1 MDDDVPEHEP
11 GAGNTGDE
19 DMSWREQLRA
29 EQEHA
34 REDVRAEDVALQPV
48 APGQWSVVNT
58 AATDE
63 VFGLLGFVGRSGRRY
78 RVTFMSE
85 PGGEL
90 TVSSREAARTAFVT
104 T

>member
-11 GAGNTGDE
+11 GTGHTGDE
-19 DMSWREQLRA
+19 DMRWQEQLRA

-34 REDVRAEDVALQPV
+34 REDVRAEHVALQPV
-48 APGQWSVVNT
+48 APDQWRVINT
-58 AATDE
+58 AAADE
-63 VFGLLGFVGRSGRRY
+63 VFGLLGFVRRVGPCY

-85 PGGEL
+85 PDSEL
-90 TVSSREAARTAFVT
+90 TVSTREAARGAFVT